1 MSSKIEMLM
10 ALSKI
15 QKCILRM
22 VLFEIQNWKIRDIFC
37 KDSLLPSS
45 KLYLKKLHSIQTRKG
60 EQNSKAWKLKKM
72 PGYAEFQW
80 HTSKYPIL
88 LKTLDID
95 GAVWNSKLDI
105 SNIFSK
111 NMLSF
116 LT

>member
-1 MSSKIEMLM
+1 M
-10 ALSKI
+10 
-15 QKCILRM
+15 
-22 VLFEIQNWKIRDIFC
+22 LFEIQNWKIRDIFC

-95 GAVWNSKLDI
+95 GAFWNSKLDI
-105 SNIFSK
+105 VTAQQKPQPQQQNNHNCSWVETK
-111 NMLSF
+111 
-116 LT
+116 